1 MPDVEIVKL
10 KLRRGTDTQRQSV
23 ILEQGELGYTTDRKR
38 VWVGDGF
45 TAGGHVA
52 GNLVFAPLTS
62 SAKTSL
68 ADAVQ
73 NDLVYENNL
82 LYQLSGTD
90 SALLSSWAFI
100 GSQTDTA
107 SISYD
112 VNNKLHVVTGAIS
125 ATSLNSDVVAT
136 NGGITLNPVQGLSAA
151 VDGTSIRVN
160 STTGQLSVL
169 GAPVPSSCIGNGLS
183 GGGGDQI
190 GVFTSSS
197 FGLPGGQLSFL
208 NAPCNT
214 VCACAIVASTVTNG
228 LIVDNNANTLG
239 MATIGAGISKP
250 FNTTSYDQFGRVTS
264 TSNTITQ
271 NFSGINTG
279 GAGVTFYGDLIDT
292 TTAGRTVICATSGS
306 FAADTGSNVA
316 ATTVCLCSA
325 GFITIDTGTC
335 GKLAIPVF
343 NYC

>member
-10 KLRRGTDTQRQSV
+10 KLRRGTDVQRQTV
-23 ILEQGELGYTTDRKR
+23 TLEQGEMGYTTDRKR

-45 TAGGHVA
+45 TPGGHVA
-52 GNLVFAPLTS
+52 GNLVYAPLTS

-68 ADAVQ
+68 AQAVQ

-125 ATSLNSDVVAT
+125 ASSLNSNVVAT

-169 GAPVPSSCIGNGLS
+169 GAPIPATCIGNGLS
-183 GGGGDQI
+183 GGGVEPVGL
-190 GVFTSSS
+190 FTSNS
-197 FGLPGGQLSFL
+197 FGLPFGKLSFC

-228 LIVDNNANTLG
+228 LVVNNTANTLG
-239 MATIGAGISKP
+239 MATIGAGESKP
-250 FNTTSYDQFGRVTS
+250 LNTTTFDQFGRVTGTTNAI
-264 TSNTITQ
+264 TSNL
-271 NFSGINTG
+271 SGINTS
-279 GAGVTFYGDLIDT
+279 GAGATFFGDLIDT
-292 TTAGRTVICATSGS
+292 TSVGRTVVCAQSGS
-306 FAADTGSNVA
+306 FAADCGSNIA
-316 ATTVCLCSA
+316 AVTICLCSA
-325 GFITIDTGTC
+325 GFITIDSGTC
-335 GKLAIPVF
+335 GKLAIPVY
-343 NYC
+343 NY

>member
-10 KLRRGTDTQRQSV
+10 KLRRGTDVQRQTV
-23 ILEQGELGYTTDRKR
+23 TLEQGEMGYTTDRKR

-45 TAGGHVA
+45 TPGGHVA
-52 GNLVFAPLTS
+52 GNLVYAPLTS

-68 ADAVQ
+68 AQAVQ

-90 SALLSSWAFI
+90 SAILSSWAFI

-125 ATSLNSDVVAT
+125 ASSLNSSVVAT
-136 NGGITLNPVQGLSAA
+136 NGGIVLNPVQGLSAA

-169 GAPVPSSCIGNGLS
+169 GAPIPASCIGNGLS
-183 GGGGDQI
+183 GGGVEPVGL
-190 GVFTSSS
+190 FTSNS
-197 FGLPGGQLSFL
+197 FGLPFGKLSFC

-228 LIVDNNANTLG
+228 LVVDNNANTLG
-239 MATIGAGISKP
+239 MATIGAGESKP
-250 FNTTSYDQFGRVTS
+250 LNTTTFDQFGRVTGTTNAI
-264 TSNTITQ
+264 TSNL
-271 NFSGINTG
+271 SGITSG
-279 GAGVTFYGDLIDT
+279 CFFGDLIDT
-292 TTAGRTVICATSGS
+292 TSVGRTVVCAQSGS
-306 FAADTGSNVA
+306 FAADTGSNIA
-316 ATTVCLCSA
+316 AVTICLCSA
-325 GFITIDTGTC
+325 GFITIDSGTC
-335 GKLAIPVF
+335 GKLAIPVY
-343 NYC
+343 NY

>member
-10 KLRRGTDTQRQSV
+10 KLRRGTDVQRQTV
-23 ILEQGELGYTTDRKR
+23 TLEQGEMGYTTDRKR

-45 TAGGHVA
+45 TPGGHVA
-52 GNLVFAPLTS
+52 GNLVYAPLTS

-68 ADAVQ
+68 AQAVQ

-125 ATSLNSDVVAT
+125 ASSLNSNVVAT

-169 GAPVPSSCIGNGLS
+169 GAPIPATCIGNGLS
-183 GGGGDQI
+183 GGGVEPVGL
-190 GVFTSSS
+190 FTSNS
-197 FGLPGGQLSFL
+197 FGLPFGKLSFC

-228 LIVDNNANTLG
+228 LVVNNTANTLG
-239 MATIGAGISKP
+239 MATIGAGESKP
-250 FNTTSYDQFGRVTS
+250 LNTTTFDQFGRVTGTTNAI
-264 TSNTITQ
+264 TSNL
-271 NFSGINTG
+271 SGINTS
-279 GAGVTFYGDLIDT
+279 GAGATFFGDLIDT
-292 TTAGRTVICATSGS
+292 TAVGRTVVCAQSGS
-306 FAADTGSNVA
+306 FSADTGSNIA
-316 ATTVCLCSA
+316 AVTICLCSA
-325 GFITIDTGTC
+325 GFITIDSGTC
-335 GKLAIPVF
+335 GKLAIPVY
-343 NYC
+343 NY

>member
-10 KLRRGTDTQRQSV
+10 KLRRGTDVQRQTV
-23 ILEQGELGYTTDRKR
+23 TLEQGEMGYTTDRKR

-45 TAGGHVA
+45 TPGGHVA
-52 GNLVFAPLTS
+52 GNLVYAPLTS

-68 ADAVQ
+68 AQAVQ

-136 NGGITLNPVQGLSAA
+136 NGGIVLNPVQGLSAA

-169 GAPVPSSCIGNGLS
+169 GAPIPATCIGNGLS
-183 GGGGDQI
+183 GGGVEPVGL
-190 GVFTSSS
+190 FTSNS
-197 FGLPGGQLSFL
+197 FGLPFGKLSFC

-228 LIVDNNANTLG
+228 LVVDNTANTLG
-239 MATIGAGISKP
+239 MATIGAGESKP
-250 FNTTSYDQFGRVTS
+250 LNTTTFDQFGRVTGTTNAI
-264 TSNTITQ
+264 TSNL
-271 NFSGINTG
+271 SGINTS
-279 GAGVTFYGDLIDT
+279 GAGATFFGDLIDT
-292 TTAGRTVICATSGS
+292 TAVGRTVVCAQSGS
-306 FAADTGSNVA
+306 FAGDTGSNIA
-316 ATTVCLCSA
+316 AVMICLCSA
-325 GFITIDTGTC
+325 GFITIDSGTC
-335 GKLAIPVF
+335 GKLAIPVY
-343 NYC
+343 NY

>member
-10 KLRRGTDTQRQSV
+10 KLRRGTDVQRQTV
-23 ILEQGELGYTTDRKR
+23 TLEQGEMGYTTDRKR

-45 TAGGHVA
+45 TPGGHVA
-52 GNLVFAPLTS
+52 GNLVYAPLTS

-68 ADAVQ
+68 AQAVQ

-125 ATSLNSDVVAT
+125 ASSLNSSVVAT
-136 NGGITLNPVQGLSAA
+136 NGGIVLNPVQGLSAA

-169 GAPVPSSCIGNGLS
+169 GAPIPASCIGNGLS
-183 GGGGDQI
+183 GGGVEPVGL
-190 GVFTSSS
+190 FTPILSDCLSVNYHS
-197 FGLPGGQLSFL
+197 AMHHVIQFAHAQLLPPLLQM
-208 NAPCNT
+208 
-214 VCACAIVASTVTNG
+214 
-228 LIVDNNANTLG
+228 D
-239 MATIGAGISKP
+239 
-250 FNTTSYDQFGRVTS
+250 
-264 TSNTITQ
+264 
-271 NFSGINTG
+271 
-279 GAGVTFYGDLIDT
+279 
-292 TTAGRTVICATSGS
+292 
-306 FAADTGSNVA
+306 
-316 ATTVCLCSA
+316 
-325 GFITIDTGTC
+325 
-335 GKLAIPVF
+335 
-343 NYC
+343 

>member
-10 KLRRGTDTQRQSV
+10 KLRRGTDAQRQTV
-23 ILEQGELGYTTDRKR
+23 TLEQGEMGYTTDRKR

-45 TAGGHVA
+45 TPGGHVA
-52 GNLVFAPLTS
+52 GNLVYAPLTS

-68 ADAVQ
+68 AQAVQ

-90 SALLSSWAFI
+90 SSLLSSWAFI

-136 NGGITLNPVQGLSAA
+136 NGGIVLNPVQGLSAA

-169 GAPVPSSCIGNGLS
+169 GAPIPATCIGNGLS
-183 GGGGDQI
+183 GGGVEPVGL
-190 GVFTSSS
+190 FTSNS
-197 FGLPGGQLSFL
+197 FGLPFGKLAFC

-228 LIVDNNANTLG
+228 LVVTSNTLG
-239 MATIGAGISKP
+239 MATIGAGESKP
-250 FNTTSYDQFGRVTS
+250 FNATCFDQFGRVTS
-264 TSNTITQ
+264 TSSTIQQ
-271 NFSGINTG
+271 NFSGVETSSCG
-279 GAGVTFYGDLIDT
+279 GMYFGSLLTKTSANQTIICAMSGNN
-292 TTAGRTVICATSGS
+292 TTATAVTLS
-306 FAADTGSNVA
+306 
-316 ATTVCLCSA
+316 SA
-325 GFITIDTGTC
+325 GFIDISSGTC
-335 GKLAIPVF
+335 GNLVIPVF
-343 NYC
+343 KYS

>member
-10 KLRRGTDTQRQSV
+10 KLRRGTDVQRQTV
-23 ILEQGELGYTTDRKR
+23 TLEQGEMGYTTDRKR

-45 TAGGHVA
+45 TPGGHVA
-52 GNLVFAPLTS
+52 GNLVYAPLTS

-68 ADAVQ
+68 AQAVQ

-125 ATSLNSDVVAT
+125 ASSLNSNVVAT

-169 GAPVPSSCIGNGLS
+169 GAPIPATCIGNGLS
-183 GGGGDQI
+183 GGGVEPVGL
-190 GVFTSSS
+190 FTSNS
-197 FGLPGGQLSFL
+197 FGLPFGKLSFC

-228 LIVDNNANTLG
+228 LVVNNTANTLG
-239 MATIGAGISKP
+239 MATIGAGESKP
-250 FNTTSYDQFGRVTS
+250 LNTTTFDQFGRVTGTTNAI
-264 TSNTITQ
+264 TSNL
-271 NFSGINTG
+271 SGINTS
-279 GAGVTFYGDLIDT
+279 GAGATFFGDLIDT
-292 TTAGRTVICATSGS
+292 TSVGRTVVCAQSGS
-306 FAADTGSNVA
+306 FAADTGSNIA
-316 ATTVCLCSA
+316 AVTICLCSA
-325 GFITIDTGTC
+325 GFITIDSGTC
-335 GKLAIPVF
+335 GKLAIPVY
-343 NYC
+343 NY

>member
-10 KLRRGTDTQRQSV
+10 KLRRGTDSQRQSV

-52 GNLVFAPLTS
+52 GNLVYAPLTS

-68 ADAVQ
+68 AEAVQ
-73 NDLVYENNL
+73 NDLVYEDNL
-82 LYQLSGTD
+82 LFQLSGTD
-90 SALLSSWAFI
+90 YSILSNWAFI

-169 GAPVPSSCIGNGLS
+169 GAPVPTSCIGNGLS
-183 GGGGDQI
+183 GGGGNQI
-190 GVFTSSS
+190 GLFTCPS
-197 FGLPGGQLSFL
+197 FGFPGGKLEIV
-208 NAPCNT
+208 NAPGCT
-214 VCACAIVASTVTNG
+214 VCACALNQSTVGNG
-228 LIVDNNANTLG
+228 LQMTSNCLGMVTLG
-239 MATIGAGISKP
+239 AGESKP
-250 FNTTSYDQFGRVTS
+250 FNTTCYDQYGRVTS
-264 TSNTITQ
+264 TSNSITQ
-271 NFSGINTG
+271 NFSGTDTSG
-279 GAGVTFYGDLIDT
+279 CGKSFFGDLIDT
-292 TTAGRTVICATSGS
+292 TVTGRTIVCAQSGS
-306 FAADTGSNVA
+306 FCADAGSNIA
-316 ATTVCLCSA
+316 AVQVCLCSA
-325 GFITIDTGTC
+325 GFITINSGTC
-335 GKLAIPVF
+335 GRLAIPVY
-343 NYC
+343 NY

>member
-1 MPDVEIVKL
+1 M
-10 KLRRGTDTQRQSV
+10 
-23 ILEQGELGYTTDRKR
+23 GYTTDRKR

-45 TAGGHVA
+45 TPGGHVA
-52 GNLVFAPLTS
+52 GNLVYAPLTS

-68 ADAVQ
+68 AQAVQ

-125 ATSLNSDVVAT
+125 ASSLNSNVVAT

-169 GAPVPSSCIGNGLS
+169 GAPIPATCIGNGLS
-183 GGGGDQI
+183 GGGVEPVGL
-190 GVFTSSS
+190 FTSNS
-197 FGLPGGQLSFL
+197 FGLPFGKLSFC

-228 LIVDNNANTLG
+228 LVVNNTANTLG
-239 MATIGAGISKP
+239 MATIGAGESKP
-250 FNTTSYDQFGRVTS
+250 LNTTTFDQFGRVTGTTNAI
-264 TSNTITQ
+264 TSNL
-271 NFSGINTG
+271 SGINTS
-279 GAGVTFYGDLIDT
+279 GAGATFFGDLIDT
-292 TTAGRTVICATSGS
+292 TSVGRTVVCAQSGS
-306 FAADTGSNVA
+306 FAADTGSNIA
-316 ATTVCLCSA
+316 AVTICLCSA
-325 GFITIDTGTC
+325 GFITIDSGTC
-335 GKLAIPVF
+335 GKLAIPVY
-343 NYC
+343 NY

>member
-10 KLRRGTDTQRQSV
+10 KLRRGTDVQRQTV
-23 ILEQGELGYTTDRKR
+23 TLEQGEMGYTTDRKR

-45 TAGGHVA
+45 TPGGHVA
-52 GNLVFAPLTS
+52 GNLVYAPLTS

-68 ADAVQ
+68 AQAVQ

-125 ATSLNSDVVAT
+125 ASSLNSNVVAT

-169 GAPVPSSCIGNGLS
+169 GAPIPATCIGNGLS
-183 GGGGDQI
+183 GGGVEPVGL
-190 GVFTSSS
+190 FTSNS
-197 FGLPGGQLSFL
+197 FGLPFGKLSFC

-228 LIVDNNANTLG
+228 LVVNNTANTLG
-239 MATIGAGISKP
+239 MATIGAGESKP
-250 FNTTSYDQFGRVTS
+250 LNTTTFDQFGRVTGTTNAI
-264 TSNTITQ
+264 TSNL
-271 NFSGINTG
+271 SGINTS
-279 GAGVTFYGDLIDT
+279 GAGATFFGDLIDT
-292 TTAGRTVICATSGS
+292 TSVGRTVVCAQSGS
-306 FAADTGSNVA
+306 FSADTGSNIA
-316 ATTVCLCSA
+316 AVTICLCSA
-325 GFITIDTGTC
+325 GFITIDSGTC
-335 GKLAIPVF
+335 GKLAIPVY
-343 NYC
+343 NY